1 MAVLF
6 FRRISLLLLGT
17 YICFTCYSG
26 YLLLTREDRTNA
38 GNKNPS
44 NGAVSLNGG
53 SFMAA
58 SYANGKETPS
68 NQAALQDLSKVGVA
82 VPQRADA
89 TANDEEWN
97 PWGEDFEPERSETAG
112 EAQSGNVARRKTDG
126 AVMAASGDLAP
137 DSRPAKYIVEVW
149 GKAAI
154 GNYLWEHIFA
164 ARLESR
170 QEGAWHFGT
179 KKISNIRFKYRTGP
193 GIAPQTAPSDVEY
206 LILVLN
212 GRSKDKISF
221 ARLWLDYL
229 DNYPRLQHCIVI
241 LLGDEQCRNEWIT
254 RYMRSRGGK
263 VDAAFI
269 VYDSG
274 LVDDHE
280 FFQWP
285 LGVATY
291 RGFNPVDSHKLDI
304 ESARPFK
311 CNFLGT
317 VYPKSSRKS
326 LVELIRVEG
335 LEKVCFTKGRKEWLS
350 GETQES
356 LQMYQYA
363 LSLSDLTLNPVGFNA
378 ECYRI
383 YEALA
388 LGSVPVIEDKT
399 TPGLCQSPPLRLLK
413 KYRAPVIYVKDWAT
427 DLPRILGQEAA
438 LSLKEKIER
447 RVALV
452 E

>member
-1 MAVLF
+1 MLKSFEVFNPEWSYPNGQTLRAQRPERRQPSSLCTMAVLL

-26 YLLLTREDRTNA
+26 YLLLTREDRPSV

-44 NGAVSLNGG
+44 NGGAAPLNGG
-53 SFMAA
+53 ESFALP
-58 SYANGKETPS
+58 SPYANGRDSRAEDSGP
-68 NQAALQDLSKVGVA
+68 LRDLSAPG
-82 VPQRADA
+82 RAGFSSPRRLDG

-97 PWGEDFEPERSETAG
+97 PWGEDFEPERN
-112 EAQSGNVARRKTDG
+112 EAADEAPEGGGGQRKTDG
-126 AVMAASGDLAP
+126 AAAGAGGELAS
-137 DSRPAKYIVEVW
+137 DSRPVKYTVEVW

-164 ARLESR
+164 ARLEPR

-179 KKISNIRFKYRTGP
+179 KKIGNLRFKYRTGP

-229 DNYPRLQHCIVI
+229 DNYPRLQHCVVI
-241 LLGDEQCRNEWIT
+241 LLGDEQCRNDWIT

-269 VYDSG
+269 VYDTG

-317 VYPKSSRKS
+317 VYPKSSRKT
-326 LVELIRVEG
+326 LVDLIRLKG
-335 LEKVCFTKGRKEWLS
+335 LEK
-350 GETQES
+350 
-356 LQMYQYA
+356 
-363 LSLSDLTLNPVGFNA
+363 
-378 ECYRI
+378 
-383 YEALA
+383 
-388 LGSVPVIEDKT
+388 
-399 TPGLCQSPPLRLLK
+399 
-413 KYRAPVIYVKDWAT
+413 
-427 DLPRILGQEAA
+427 
-438 LSLKEKIER
+438 
-447 RVALV
+447 
-452 E
+452 